1 MVTGRIGMQEWRE
14 LGRQCWEFIWNQ
26 FEFEGDQI
34 SYFHPLSSNV
44 CTPGT
49 ELVKSF
55 NPVLVAYELHEIRR
69 NYFSL
74 TFIRITQYPIR
85 WSDCKRVR
93 LWRIVTMALRLASLD
108 LDFRGALPR
117 SCSCT
122 SPWREGFPCQY
133 PAYMTICITSQ
144 GSLFLFWT
152 TSVSQLCSMQDI

>member
-1 MVTGRIGMQEWRE
+1 MQEWRK

-26 FEFEGDQI
+26 FEFEIDQI
-34 SYFHPLSSNV
+34 SYFHTLSCNV

-55 NPVLVAYELHEIRR
+55 TLVLVAYELHEICR

-74 TFIRITQYPIR
+74 TFIRITKYPIH
-85 WSDCKRVR
+85 WSDCKRVCI
-93 LWRIVTMALRLASLD
+93 WRIGTMALRLASLD
-108 LDFRGALPR
+108 LDFSGVLWR

-122 SPWREGFPCQY
+122 SHLRKGFPCQY
-133 PAYMTICITSQ
+133 PAYMTTCITSQ

-152 TSVSQLCSMQDI
+152 TSVSKLCFMQDI